1 MTAAPAGEPRP
12 GTAPV
17 REAPVEEPTD
27 ADRVRAAVL
36 AAPGVV
42 DLHGGPLG
50 EVGTYLPG
58 RRVAGVR
65 LGDGSR
71 PTEVHVVASTAAPLA
86 QTAAAVHAALAPLAA
101 LTGPVHVVVGDVA
114 PPGGSVG

>member
-1 MTAAPAGEPRP
+1 M
-12 GTAPV
+12 
-17 REAPVEEPTD
+17 
-27 ADRVRAAVL
+27 L

-71 PTEVHVVASTAAPLA
+71 PSEVHVVASTAAPLA
-86 QTAAAVHAALAPLAA
+86 QTAAAVHAALAPLVA